1 MLEWGRNGIK
11 SYDFLVLSFE
21 FIKVR
26 FFATSTQRNTEG
38 KNWEADSRQY
48 IVNRLPKMSQQI
60 TREQAEKVAH
70 LARLDLTTAELDL
83 FSGQLSAIVEYI
95 QKLDELDTKNVEP
108 LAHCLPVH
116 NVFRDDVVRPS
127 LDVEKALENA
137 PYRVDDYFK
146 VPQILDAESNA

>member
-1 MLEWGRNGIK
+1 MN
-11 SYDFLVLSFE
+11 
-21 FIKVR
+21 
-26 FFATSTQRNTEG
+26 N
-38 KNWEADSRQY
+38 
-48 IVNRLPKMSQQI
+48 QI
-60 TREQAEKVAH
+60 TRQQAEKVAH
-70 LARLDLTTAELDL
+70 LSRLDLSEAELDL

-95 QKLDELDTKNVEP
+95 QKLNELDTENVEP

-137 PYRVDDYFK
+137 PDRVDDYFK